1 MTYTNGNGNG
11 SIVLPAPQARLTK
24 EIIRELRAPFAPQQV
39 KWKIQTNPGEDEENP
54 LAIVVSYVDAR
65 DVTERLDVATGGNWS
80 NQFEEPV
87 VRAGALPSLA
97 CALTVC
103 GVTRIGVGTVD
114 RPRDGEDNTKALYSD
129 ALKRAAVEFG
139 VASHLYRFPKV
150 KARVKKYGRS
160 WFITF
165 DAQDEL
171 ADLNQRLIAGEPI
184 PRKAYKHI
192 KVQGNGWGAN
202 GRPDLF
208 TVVDTLPEDEKGAT
222 YEEPVDDI
230 VPEESVPEQPV
241 ADAAASRSETPDAP
255 GADDPEEPKQKQSTR
270 DRARRAS
277 RSRRRKA
284 TEDSASNGADPQA
297 DTPAADSADEPAPA
311 QDTHTPT
318 EQPDTT
324 DDQPQAAPSS
334 SDTAEE
340 GETIPAKD
348 RTSILKGAELVTG
361 FGDDGQTGLRDLCER
376 YGVDPEAITDE
387 ERLKAV
393 KMGKGKVSSFLD
405 DLRTLYQE
413 LDALQDIEE

>member
-1 MTYTNGNGNG
+1 
-11 SIVLPAPQARLTK
+11 
-24 EIIRELRAPFAPQQV
+24 
-39 KWKIQTNPGEDEENP
+39 
-54 LAIVVSYVDAR
+54 
-65 DVTERLDVATGGNWS
+65 
-80 NQFEEPV
+80 
-87 VRAGALPSLA
+87 
-97 CALTVC
+97 
-103 GVTRIGVGTVD
+103 VTRIGVGTVD

-192 KVQGNGWGAN
+192 KVQGTGWGAN

-208 TVVDTLPEDEKGAT
+208 TAVDTLPEDEKGAT
-222 YEEPVDDI
+222 YEEPATDI
-230 VPEESVPEQPV
+230 VPEESAPEQPV
-241 ADAAASRSETPDAP
+241 ADAAASRSETPDTT
-255 GADDPEEPKQKQSTR
+255 GADDTEEPKQSTR

-297 DTPAADSADEPAPA
+297 DTPAAETASADEPAPA

-387 ERLKAV
+387 RLKAV
-393 KMGKGKVSSFLD
+393 KMSKGKVSSFLD